1 MHEPGPSLRNFSW
14 DDLDGLAR
22 LAARLQGM
30 GRGSITT
37 VAERMRRLYVR
48 PGFHP
53 ERDCLIAWDGNGPV
67 GYLFMMA
74 EERIGR
80 GILRG
85 GVHPRHRRR
94 GIGKL
99 MVDAMAAHVRTL
111 GFEVLHAEASPSA
124 NAAKLLLQSSGFSPV
139 RTHRHLLRRST
150 ELTGLAEPAGYG
162 FRLLEPKDVPA
173 LTQLQNEAFTGSW
186 GFCPNIDEELY
197 YEIYQAPIGKP
208 DGVVLLEREGLL
220 AGYCWTHQE
229 AYGEPGVINMV
240 GVSRGAQG
248 RGLGRAITAAG
259 IDHLLGEGAPSVE
272 LTVDGE
278 NTSAVRLYRR
288 LGFRHRGVTRWYE
301 LRLR

>member
-1 MHEPGPSLRNFSW
+1 MHEPKPILRSFSW
-14 DDLDGLAR
+14 ADLDSLAL
-22 LAARLQGM
+22 LAAPLQGM
-30 GRGSITT
+30 GRESITT
-37 VAERMRRLYVR
+37 VAERMRRLYMR

-53 ERDCLIAWDGNGPV
+53 ERDCLIAWGGNGPV
-67 GYLFMMA
+67 GYLFMLA

-85 GVHPRHRRR
+85 GVHPQHRRR

-99 MVDAMAAHVRTL
+99 MVDAMAAHAQTL

-139 RTHRHLLRRST
+139 RTHRHLLRHST
-150 ELTGLAEPAGYG
+150 ELTRLAAPAGDG
-162 FRLLEPKDVPA
+162 FRLLEPKDVTA
-173 LTQLQNEAFTGSW
+173 LTQLQNEAFIGSW
-186 GFCPNIDEELY
+186 GFCLNIDEEVY
-197 YEIYQAPIGKP
+197 YEIYQSPIGKP

-220 AGYCWTHQE
+220 TGYCWTHQE
-229 AYGEPGVINMV
+229 AYGKPGTINMV
-240 GVSRGAQG
+240 GVSRDAQG

-259 IDHLLGEGAPSVE
+259 IDHLLSEGAPSVE

-288 LGFRHRGVTRWYE
+288 LGFSHRRVTRWYE